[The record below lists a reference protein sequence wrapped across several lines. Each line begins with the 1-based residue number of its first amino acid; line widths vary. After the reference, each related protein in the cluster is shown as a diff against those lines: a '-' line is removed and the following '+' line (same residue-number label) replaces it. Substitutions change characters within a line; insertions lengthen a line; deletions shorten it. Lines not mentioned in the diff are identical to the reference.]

1 MGERHKISVDDIQK
15 HEKHDVE
22 EARIK
27 ELVAVD
33 SGGRQVEGW
42 QYGAF
47 IALALSWSL
56 FQLWFASPLKYMM
69 NEWLGNLTYW
79 WLNHG
84 GPDWNPNLAIG
95 SDKGRIIHLAF
106 AIGLVFL
113 SFPIN
118 RRASKHH
125 TPFYDWILMLAGLSA
140 VMYMLVFWGDI
151 QPRIG
156 RPTQTDMAMGVIG
169 LFVLLEATRRSLGP
183 ALVIIASLGI
193 IYSLFG
199 NAAFLGEFKT
209 AEISFRAFINKQWIT
224 QESVFGTP
232 LKVSMEVVFLFVLFG
247 ALLEQA
253 GAGSYFIRIAF
264 SSLGHLRGGP
274 AKAAVV
280 ASGATGLIS
289 GSSIANT
296 VTTGTFTIPMM
307 KKVGFSA
314 EKSGAVEVASSV
326 NGQIMPPVMGAAA
339 FLMVSYIDGLEYPD
353 IVKHAFLPAIISYIA
368 LVYIVHLEAA
378 KNKFE
383 MLARGYQPSPL
394 KIFLL
399 RLCITIIGIVLFAFI
414 ALAIVNFLKLFLG
427 KGTIWGVGLILSV
440 AYLGLIAFCS
450 RYPGLDPDA
459 SPDIEVPLPKPGPIF
474 LSGLHY
480 LLPVILLIWLLMV
493 EKKSPELSAFWASM
507 LLILIILTQRPL
519 IALFRKEGGFKERF
533 GWGWNDLY
541 QALIS
546 GARSMIG
553 IALATAA
560 AGIIVGFVDQTGLG
574 AKIADLVEVVA
585 GNNII
590 LILLMTAVLSL
601 ILGMGLPTT
610 ANYIVVSTLMVPV
623 VIELGEANGL
633 IVPLIA
639 AHMFCFY
646 FGIMADVTPPVGLA
660 SFAAAAISRGDP
672 LKTGAVAFFY
682 SLRTAILPF
691 LFIFNSKLLLWDVG
705 WVEAIAVAIVATI
718 GILIF
723 TAALQG
729 WFLTKN
735 KPWESALL
743 VLAAFTLFQPGFWL
757 DRIEP
762 RFDEYKGATAIVQQL
777 NAVEEGQFVRIK
789 VQPDQGSATKLPRI
803 KYLRF
808 YTQGATA
815 DERFA
820 AVGIAGVAE
829 QEGRLYIEE
838 AQKTDA
844 RFRKTQV
851 GEKGLDEKAELQLL
865 QVENERMDEKFFWL
879 LGILLIAIVV
889 ILQKRRI
896 KKEQPA

>member
-1 MGERHKISVDDIQK
+1 MGERQKISIDDVQK
-15 HEKHDVE
+15 HERHDIE

-42 QYGAF
+42 QYAVF

-69 NEWLGNLTYW
+69 NEWLGNFTYW
-79 WLNHG
+79 LYDIG
-84 GPDWNPNLAIG
+84 GFDWQPNIAIG
-95 SDKGRIIHLAF
+95 TDKGRIIHLAF
-106 AIGLVFL
+106 AIALVFL

-118 RRASKHH
+118 KKASKHH
-125 TPFYDWILMLAGLSA
+125 TPFYDWLLMLAGLSA
-140 VMYMLVFWGDI
+140 VMYMLVFWGEI
-151 QPRIG
+151 QPRHG
-156 RPTQTDMAMGVIG
+156 NPTTVDMAMGVIG

-183 ALVIIASLGI
+183 ALVIIASIGI

-199 NAAFLGEFKT
+199 SASFLGDFKT
-209 AEISFRAFINKQWIT
+209 TDISFRAFINQQWVT
-224 QESVFGTP
+224 QAAVFGTP

-247 ALLEQA
+247 ALLEKA

-378 KNKFE
+378 KNNFE
-383 MLARGYQPSPL
+383 ILPRGYQPSPL
-394 KIFLL
+394 KIFLM
-399 RLCITIIGIVLFAFI
+399 RLAITIIGIVLFAFI
-414 ALAIVNFLKLFLG
+414 AFTIVNFLKLFLG
-427 KGTIWGVGLILSV
+427 KGMIWLVALVSAIVHVALV
-440 AYLGLIAFCS
+440 AYCS
-450 RYPGLDPDA
+450 RYKELDPDA
-459 SPDIEVPLPKPGPIF
+459 SPDIQIPLPRSGPIF
-474 LSGLHY
+474 LSGLYY
-480 LLPVILLIWLLMV
+480 LLPVILLVWLLMV
-493 EKKSPELSAFWASM
+493 EKKSPELSAFWASIFLM
-507 LLILIILTQRPL
+507 FIIVTQRPL
-519 IALFRKEGGFKERF
+519 IAFFRKEGGLMERF
-533 GWGWNDLY
+533 KWGWDDIY
-541 QALIS
+541 QGLIG
-546 GARSMIG
+546 GARSMVS

-560 AGIIVGFVDQTGLG
+560 AGIIVGFVDQTSLG
-574 AKIADLVEVVA
+574 AKISDIVEVIA

-660 SFAAAAISRGDP
+660 SFAAAAVSRGDP
-672 LKTGAVAFFY
+672 LKTGAIAFFY

-691 LFIFNSKLLLWDVG
+691 LFIFNSKLLLWNVS
-705 WVEAIAVAIVATI
+705 WVEGIAVAIVATI
-718 GILIF
+718 GILMF

-735 KPWESALL
+735 KIWEGGLL
-743 VLAAFTLFQPGFWL
+743 ILAAFTLFHPSFWL

-762 RFDEYKGATAIVQQL
+762 RFTEYAGATAIIQQL
-777 NAVEEGQFVRIK
+777 DNLEEGQFIRMK
-789 VQPDQGSATKLPRI
+789 VQPPNKRI
-803 KYLRF
+803 KYLRADMEA
-808 YTQGATA
+808 GAS
-815 DERFA
+815 DERFLA
-820 AVGIAGVAE
+820 MGIDKIV
-829 QEGRLYIEE
+829 QEEERLYIDSVN
-838 AQKTDA
+838 AIDSQFKP
-844 RFRKTQV
+844 TQASKKEL
-851 GEKGLDEKAELQLL
+851 GKGTEIQVL
-865 QVENERMDEKFFWL
+865 QVENKRMNGNIFWIF
-879 LGILLIAIVV
+879 GILLIAFVI
-889 ILQKRRI
+889 ILQRWRI
-896 KKEQPA
+896 KQDSTKMA